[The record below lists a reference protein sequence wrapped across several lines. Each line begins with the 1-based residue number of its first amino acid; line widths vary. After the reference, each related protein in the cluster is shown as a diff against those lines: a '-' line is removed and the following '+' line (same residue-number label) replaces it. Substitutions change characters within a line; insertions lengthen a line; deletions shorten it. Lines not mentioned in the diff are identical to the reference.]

1 MAGTS
6 SAPEVRLD
14 RLPAEPHTRRGAG
27 GGPPTGFL
35 LSLPSTLLILA
46 VIVFPFSYVAGMSLF
61 NEATGE
67 YVGAGNYRRVLGST
81 DFLPSV
87 SVSLVWTVSN
97 LVVQTLCG
105 LALALFLNQRFA
117 GRDAARTLFLVPFVV
132 PTAVVGLMFSWMLN
146 STFGVVN
153 HLILTLGL
161 SDVPLN
167 FLGDPRYALPT
178 VILINCWRWIP
189 LVALIIFSIL
199 QGIPR
204 SEYEA
209 ARVEGAGGWATFRFV
224 TYPYI
229 GRSMTAIG
237 LLGTLL
243 TFNIFDLIWLL
254 TAGGPV
260 NRTKGLPVL
269 IYEFAF
275 GRQDLGAAAAASVL
289 MFLMLLVFTLLY
301 FRRRQ
306 FREE

>member
-1 MAGTS
+1 MASPTDAATAWGERERAAGRA
-6 SAPEVRLD
+6 AP
-14 RLPAEPHTRRGAG
+14 G
-27 GGPPTGFL
+27 GVPTGLL
-35 LSLPSTLLILA
+35 LSLPATLLIVA
-46 VIVFPFSYVAGMSLF
+46 VIVFPFAYVAGMSF
-61 NEATGE
+61 FDEASGTF
-67 YVGAGNYRRVLGST
+67 VGAANYRGVLGST
-81 DFLPSV
+81 DFPPSV
-87 SVSLVWTVSN
+87 GVSLVWTAAN
-97 LVVQTLCG
+97 LVIQTVGG

-117 GRDAARTLFLVPFVV
+117 GRDVARTLFLVPFVV
-132 PTAVVGLMFSWMLN
+132 PTAVVALMFSWMLN

-153 HLILTLGL
+153 HLLLTGGL
-161 SDVPLN
+161 ADMPLN
-167 FLGDPRYALPT
+167 FFGDPRLALPT

-189 LVALIIFSIL
+189 LVALIVFSIL

-209 ARVEGAGGWATFRFV
+209 ARVEGAGSWATFRFV

-254 TAGGPV
+254 TAGGPL
-260 NRTKGLPVL
+260 NRTRSLPVL

-301 FRRRQ
+301 FRRRD
-306 FREE
+306 FGEA